1 MNVFEL
7 REQTVKLLPDREA
20 LGRVRV
26 TVAKVNAYNS
36 ALAANVGSWCS
47 SATAVAGQTIV
58 VG

>member
-7 REQTVKLLPDREA
+7 REQTVELLPDREA

-26 TVAKVNAYNS
+26 TVAKVNASNS

-47 SATAVAGQTIV
+47 SATAGAVQTIV

>member
-1 MNVFEL
+1 MNVSEL
-7 REQTVKLLPDREA
+7 REQTVALLPDREA
-20 LGRVRV
+20 LGRVHV

-36 ALAANVGSWCS
+36 ATAVNFGSWCS